1 MMERLPDPAID
12 TAGSARFYRILEA
25 LARGDS
31 LASVLDSLA
40 RALEDDIPGSM
51 ASILLL
57 DDAGLHVIDGA
68 GPNLPEAYRRAIN
81 GLAIGPDAGSCGTA
95 AFTGK
100 AVVVEDIATSPLW
113 AKYRD
118 LVLPFGLRACW
129 SSPVK
134 SADGKVLGTFA
145 IYFRQPRLPAPHEM
159 DHIVRAGYV
168 AGLAIHRERSE
179 RALRTARAQAEQAH
193 QRLLDAVNSLTEGFW
208 LHDAEDKLV
217 LLNKVV
223 EHRFANRGVRIELGR
238 TGREIIVE
246 QVKNGLF
253 ADFKTV
259 DDPRLEDLIQAM
271 LLGDGRDIVFQ
282 VTGDNWVRMISH
294 RTADGGRACL
304 TIDITSEVRRERDL
318 REAKERAE
326 AANFAKSRF
335 LANMS
340 HEFRTPLNAILG
352 FSEVIAGRFMKGHVD
367 DTYVEYAR
375 YIQSSGKHLKS
386 LIDNIL
392 DLSKVEAGEDRL
404 TESEVDVAA
413 VFAAAR
419 LWQEEPAQAADI
431 EIEVLVHPGDLRIW
445 ADERMIRQIAINLLS
460 NAIKFSDRAT
470 TVKLQAARR
479 VGGEI
484 VIEVIDQ
491 GIGIAAAEIPEVMRP
506 FGRINNP
513 LQASLNQEGVG
524 LGLPLVKSMVE
535 AHGGRLEIDSLPG
548 QGTTVRVLL
557 PGHRLR

>member
-1 MMERLPDPAID
+1 MMERLPDPARD
-12 TAGSARFYRILEA
+12 AAGPARFYRILEA
-25 LARGDS
+25 LARGDTLS
-31 LASVLDSLA
+31 SVLDALA
-40 RALEDDIPGSM
+40 RALEDDIPGAM

-57 DDAGLHVIDGA
+57 DEDGQHVIDGA
-68 GPNLPEAYRRAIN
+68 GPSLPNSYRQAIN
-81 GLAIGPDAGSCGTA
+81 GLAIGPEVGSCGTA
-95 AFTGK
+95 AYTGR
-100 AVVVEDIATSPLW
+100 AVVVEDIAVSPLW
-113 AKYRD
+113 TGYRD
-118 LVLPFGLRACW
+118 LALPLGLRACW

-134 SADGKVLGTFA
+134 SPDGKVLGTFA
-145 IYFRQPRLPAPHEM
+145 IYFGQPRQPTPGEM
-159 DHIVRAGYV
+159 DQIVRAGYV
-168 AGLAIHRERSE
+168 AGLAIQRERSE
-179 RALRTARAQAEQAH
+179 RALRTTRAQAEQAH

-208 LHDAEDKLV
+208 LHDAEDRLV
-217 LLNKVV
+217 LVNKVV
-223 EHRFANRGVRIELGR
+223 EHRFANRGLHIEIGR

-246 QVKNGLF
+246 QVENGLF
-253 ADFKTV
+253 ADIKDTA
-259 DDPRLEDLIQAM
+259 DPRLEEMIQAM
-271 LLGDGRDIVFQ
+271 LLGDGRDILFQ
-282 VTGDNWVRMISH
+282 LKGDHWIRMISH

-304 TIDITSEVRRERDL
+304 TIDISSEVRRERDL
-318 REAKERAE
+318 RAAKERAE

-352 FSEVIAGRFMKGHVD
+352 FSEVIAERIMKGQVD
-367 DTYVEYAR
+367 DPYVNYAR
-375 YIQSSGKHLKS
+375 YIHSSGMHLKS

-392 DLSKVEAGEDRL
+392 DLSKVEAGEDHL
-404 TESEVDVAA
+404 IESEVDVAA

-419 LWQEEPAQAADI
+419 LWQEEQAQAAGI
-431 EIEVLVHPGDLRIW
+431 EIEVLVHPEDLRIW
-445 ADERMIRQIAINLLS
+445 ADERKIRQIAINLLS

-470 TVKLQAARR
+470 TVKLQAGCRA
-479 VGGEI
+479 GGEI

-535 AHGGRLEIDSLPG
+535 AHGGRLEIDSQPG